1 MSYHNVLKESSMKLK
16 HIKVGTKVV
25 PKKVYKAQYN
35 KPDVSTIEYYANG
48 IVHLDNEF
56 GVYTSDYFCENY
68 KLYKET
74 V

>member
-1 MSYHNVLKESSMKLK
+1 MKIK
-16 HIKVGTKVV
+16 NIKVGTKVV
-25 PKKVYKAQYN
+25 PKKAYKAQYN
-35 KPDVSTIEYYANG
+35 KPDVSTIESYSNG
-48 IVHLDNEF
+48 IVRLDNES

>member
-1 MSYHNVLKESSMKLK
+1 MKLK
-16 HIKVGTKVV
+16 NIKVDTKVV
-25 PKKVYKAQYN
+25 PKKAYKAQYN
-35 KPDVSTIEYYANG
+35 KPDVSTIEFYSNG
-48 IVHLDNEF
+48 IVRLDNES